1 MRLGQVNGVLLL
13 GNIFLVSLSGCGGG
27 ETPPAKSA
35 NGEETPREHE
45 GRPAMSA
52 SAEIGALDES
62 KVTQTFRGAQGA
74 LEKCVAAGAGR
85 NELEGGDIAFLVK
98 IGSGGRVV
106 HVHAE
111 KSTLGDRDT
120 EKCMLQVLKKR
131 SWPEPQGGDV
141 GLARNSFGFD
151 MPNDAR
157 PPTAWEASRMDET
170 VATLSGKI
178 ASCKQRTH
186 GDLTATVYVDP
197 EGSAVSVGIASSDD
211 SGEDAADCLV
221 SVLKDAK
228 YPSPG
233 SWPAKVSFPL

>member
-1 MRLGQVNGVLLL
+1 MRFGHASGLLL
-13 GNIFLVSLSGCGGG
+13 SSGVFLVSLFGCGGG

-35 NGEETPREHE
+35 NDEETPREHAD
-45 GRPAMSA
+45 RPSMSA
-52 SAEIGALDES
+52 SADIGALDEG
-62 KVTQTFRGAQGA
+62 KVTQTFHGAQGS
-74 LEKCVAAGAGR
+74 LEKCLAAGAGR

-98 IGSGGRVV
+98 IGKDGRVV
-106 HVHAE
+106 HAHAE
-111 KSTLGDRDT
+111 KSTLGDRET
-120 EKCMLQVLKKR
+120 EKCMLDALRHR
-131 SWPEPQGGDV
+131 SWPEPQGGDL

-157 PPTAWEASRMDET
+157 PPTAWEASRVQET
-170 VATLSGKI
+170 LGSLSGKI
-178 ASCKQRTH
+178 ASCKHRTR